1 MKKYVFI
8 VCAMIWAAATLQARK
23 GYEKSFHLDG
33 RAGMG
38 EIRQTYNVG
47 ITMTNGYRF
56 NGHFLLGAN
65 VGIAFSEYVCGLE
78 QKTLYYVTRSTWS
91 ERGLLIPLSAV
102 GKYNFTESVISPYM
116 STRLGYTFNVKST
129 AEKSYGAFFMPALG
143 FDMHAPGW
151 SVSMQLIF
159 DMQRTSY
166 IKYSDAVSRP
176 STDGGASRPS
186 KADEDASPGLQT
198 GTWTK
203 GWFKSW
209 GLGVGISF

>member
-8 VCAMIWAAATLQARK
+8 VCAMLWAAATLQARK
-23 GYEKSFHLDG
+23 GYEKSYHLDVK
-33 RAGMG
+33 AGIG
-38 EIRQTYNVG
+38 QIRQTYNVG

-102 GKYNFTESVISPYM
+102 GKYNFTESVISPYI
-116 STRLGYTFNVKST
+116 SARLGYTFNVKST
-129 AEKSYGAFFMPALG
+129 AEKSYGAFFMPAFG
-143 FDMHAPGW
+143 FDINMPRC

-166 IKYSDAVSRP
+166 IKYSDAASRP

-186 KADEDASPGLQT
+186 KADEDASSGPQT

-209 GLGVGISF
+209 GLGMGISF

>member
-1 MKKYVFI
+1 
-8 VCAMIWAAATLQARK
+8 
-23 GYEKSFHLDG
+23 
-33 RAGMG
+33 
-38 EIRQTYNVG
+38 
-47 ITMTNGYRF
+47 MTNGYRF

-91 ERGLLIPLSAV
+91 ERGLLIPLSVV
-102 GKYNFTESVISPYM
+102 GKYNFTESVISPYI

-159 DMQRTSY
+159 DMQR
-166 IKYSDAVSRP
+166 
-176 STDGGASRPS
+176 PS